1 MSETAEGE
9 PMIQDLARP
18 TVTTHPF
25 QDEHLEDPAVFFR
38 GLLVA
43 IAVSVTMWSVLI
55 WAATKIA

>member
-9 PMIQDLARP
+9 PMIQDLAHAV
-18 TVTTHPF
+18 VTTHPF